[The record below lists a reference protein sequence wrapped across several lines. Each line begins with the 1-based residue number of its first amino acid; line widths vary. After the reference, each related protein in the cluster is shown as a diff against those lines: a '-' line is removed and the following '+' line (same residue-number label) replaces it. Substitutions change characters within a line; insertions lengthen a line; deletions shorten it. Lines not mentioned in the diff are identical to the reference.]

1 VWREVHFT
9 GGFMKSNSLIM
20 KVGLITL
27 ASCSFVFAD
36 LVSVNPQ
43 DGNAAADALSRISAA
58 QQFEGVNTAALDPG
72 TDLQEN
78 YVYYSD
84 LNWSSGTGNVLGGV
98 VSGGGG
104 GGSSGGGGGTTT
116 GGDPYLPPSTDPG
129 AIVDGPA
136 PVPTPGAAIL
146 AMIGMSCVGYVRRRF

>member
-1 VWREVHFT
+1 
-9 GGFMKSNSLIM
+9 MIM

-43 DGNAAADALSRISAA
+43 NGNAAADALSRISAA

-72 TDLQEN
+72 TDMQEN

-84 LNWSSGTGNVLGGV
+84 LNWSSDNGNVLGGV
-98 VSGGGG
+98 VGAGAGAGGGGG
-104 GGSSGGGGGTTT
+104 GGSTTT
-116 GGDPYLPPSTDPG
+116 DDDIYLPPSTYPG
-129 AIVDGPA
+129 GNWDGNC

-146 AMIGMSCVGYVRRRF
+146 ACIGLSCVGYVRRRF